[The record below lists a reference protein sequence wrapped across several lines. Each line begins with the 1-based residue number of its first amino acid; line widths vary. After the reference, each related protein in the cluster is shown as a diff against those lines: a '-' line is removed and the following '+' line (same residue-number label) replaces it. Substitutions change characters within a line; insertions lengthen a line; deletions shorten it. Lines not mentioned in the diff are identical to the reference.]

1 MTNGWVHWLDG
12 GGQKK
17 RISGVRG
24 RRQIT
29 MDETI
34 SCLKAFPC
42 CLCSTI
48 HHPLRHGG
56 RASELFSPHFPQRVP
71 TVPSLLIYHKTTGR
85 KGDGGGVGGLLC
97 VLLPEDKRGK
107 VLAEIQRHSCY
118 RLITAESPSLLLLV
132 LPVVLQPPKE

>member
-1 MTNGWVHWLDG
+1 MTNGWVPWLD

-48 HHPLRHGG
+48 HHPLRQGAE
-56 RASELFSPHFPQRVP
+56 RLSYF
-71 TVPSLLIYHKTTGR
+71 LLISHKECQQPPRYLFTTEQQEE
-85 KGDGGGVGGLLC
+85 KKEGGGAGGLLC
-97 VLLPEDKRGK
+97 VLWTEDKIGK
-107 VLAEIQRHSCY
+107 VLAEIQRHSC
-118 RLITAESPSLLLLV
+118 
-132 LPVVLQPPKE
+132 